1 MLPLFEP
8 FPDFDPGFDAVGV
21 AVNPGLDVVGV
32 AVGVV
37 GIEVV
42 GP

>member
-8 FPDFDPGFDAVGV
+8 FPDFEPGFVAVGG
-21 AVNPGLDVVGV
+21 AVDPGLDVVGV

>member
-1 MLPLFEP
+1 LE
-8 FPDFDPGFDAVGV
+8 DFDPGFDDVGV
-21 AVNPGLDVVGV
+21 AVDPGLDVEGV

>member
-1 MLPLFEP
+1 MPPLFEL
-8 FPDFDPGFDAVGV
+8 FPDFEPGFEAVGV
-21 AVNPGLDVVGV
+21 AVDPGLDVVGV

>member
-1 MLPLFEP
+1 LE
-8 FPDFDPGFDAVGV
+8 DFDPGFDDVGV
-21 AVNPGLDVVGV
+21 AVDPGLDVVGV

>member
-1 MLPLFEP
+1 LD
-8 FPDFDPGFDAVGV
+8 DFDPGFDAVGV
-21 AVNPGLDVVGV
+21 AVDPGLDVVGV

>member
-1 MLPLFEP
+1 LE
-8 FPDFDPGFDAVGV
+8 DFDPGFDAVGV
-21 AVNPGLDVVGV
+21 AVDPGLDVVGV